1 MGNPEYVKETA
12 LILRALQEAREHFYE
27 TSTEFELAPYGH
39 VETRDSNPFNLAPYH
54 ELLREHLPNLANEV
68 NAFGHRIGQLEAWS
82 KVLPDCEAL
91 DQLTLAIEL
100 IDSIALSAVQT
111 PYALRF
117 RFIFAAS
124 HLSHQANK
132 ATDPS
137 WGESRLP
144 NDTGIDYRVMKRC
157 VERWSTGPS
166 LLNSLSGLS
175 DSAYSEATGNF
186 RNLYNHSAPPRLVH
200 GFSGLVSRKRDS
212 ETGTTRYGFGARP
225 PLELAHLA
233 STLSVQHGHA
243 LTSFHALS
251 RLVKEQLA
259 AVYAI

>member
-1 MGNPEYVKETA
+1 MGNPEYVKDTG
-12 LILRALQEAREHFYE
+12 LLLRALQQTREHFYE

-39 VETRDSNPFNLAPYH
+39 IETRNSNPFNLAAYH

-68 NAFGHRIGQLEAWS
+68 NALGHRIGQLEAWS
-82 KVLPDCEAL
+82 KVLPDHETI
-91 DQLTLAIEL
+91 DQLTLSIEL
-100 IDSIALSAVQT
+100 VDSIALSAIQT

-132 ATDPS
+132 ATDSS

-144 NDTGIDYRVMKRC
+144 NDTRINYCVMTRC
-157 VERWSTGPS
+157 LERWSTGPS

-212 ETGTTRYGFGARP
+212 TSGTTRYGFGASP

-243 LTSFHALS
+243 LASFHALS
-251 RLVKEQLA
+251 ALVKEQLA
-259 AVYAI
+259 AVYAL